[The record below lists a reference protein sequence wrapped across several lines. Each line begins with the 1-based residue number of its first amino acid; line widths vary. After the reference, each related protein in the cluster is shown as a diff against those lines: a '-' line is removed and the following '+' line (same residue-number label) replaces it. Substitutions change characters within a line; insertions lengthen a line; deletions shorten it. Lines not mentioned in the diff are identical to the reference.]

1 MEKRINSRVKF
12 TSKAIINY
20 NGECINAEVDNLSLT
35 GALVKMDE
43 VLDIHENQLLDME
56 LLISGVTT
64 DTRINLK
71 CAVVRIDGQNIGV
84 KFDVIDIDAFIFL
97 KNIVVYNDGDD
108 GKIMREFTNHIQQ
121 RNNSIKN

>member
-97 KNIVVYNDGDD
+97 KNVVVYNDGDD

>member
-20 NGECINAEVDNLSLT
+20 NGKCINAEVDNLSLT
-35 GALVKMDE
+35 GALVKMTE
-43 VLDIHENQLLDME
+43 VLDINENQLLDME
-56 LLISGVTT
+56 LLISGATT
-64 DTRINLK
+64 DTRIKLK

-121 RNNSIKN
+121 RNNSIKK